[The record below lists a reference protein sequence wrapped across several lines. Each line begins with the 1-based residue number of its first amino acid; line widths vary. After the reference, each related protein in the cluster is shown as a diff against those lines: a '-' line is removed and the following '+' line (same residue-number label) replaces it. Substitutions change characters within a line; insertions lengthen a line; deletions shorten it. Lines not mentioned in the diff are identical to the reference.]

1 MIEVGEYV
9 RIDNGI
15 IIKYEFL
22 EESENFEVFFG
33 QKGKGF
39 TFEDMEE
46 FEDFIRQRIIKHSK
60 NIIDLIEVG
69 DYVNGEK
76 VVNKNDDRRE
86 LVLRNDTGFQYI
98 NKGNQNN
105 IKSIVTKDQFA
116 SMEYKVKE

>member
-60 NIIDLIEVG
+60 NIIDLIEEG
-69 DYVNGEK
+69 DYVNGK
-76 VVNKNDDRRE
+76 YVYSIGTAIGN
-86 LVLRNDTGFQYI
+86 LPII
-98 NKGNQNN
+98 NHTDGTFTPSNL
-105 IKSIVTKDQFA
+105 IESIVTKEQFA
-116 SMEYKVKE
+116 QMEYKIKE

>member
-9 RIDNGI
+9 RNTFGDIYKVENLNGDPM
-15 IIKYEFL
+15 FL
-22 EESENFEVFFG
+22 TDKFYN
-33 QKGKGF
+33 
-39 TFEDMEE
+39 
-46 FEDFIRQRIIKHSK
+46 RIAKHSK
-60 NIIDLIEVG
+60 NIIDLIEEG

-105 IKSIVTKDQFA
+105 IKSIVTKEKFEA
-116 SMEYKVKE
+116 MEYKVKE